1 MYILIYTNLS
11 FKTIFPFLFLFTNAM
26 FLIFLTLK
34 VPYQYMLNSYIRYD
48 FGGDGGTTEI
58 SNMVLDY
65 YEHTQNEPDLQRYS
79 IILLETITFY
89 LAHYKE
95 TRVDPSTGRMVRSK
109 I

>member
-1 MYILIYTNLS
+1 
-11 FKTIFPFLFLFTNAM
+11 
-26 FLIFLTLK
+26 
-34 VPYQYMLNSYIRYD
+34 MLNSYIRYD

-58 SNMVLDY
+58 SSMVLDY

>member
-1 MYILIYTNLS
+1 
-11 FKTIFPFLFLFTNAM
+11 
-26 FLIFLTLK
+26 
-34 VPYQYMLNSYIRYD
+34 MLNSYIRYD